1 MKLKPLRTAILAF
14 CVSLAV
20 LPAAHAL
27 EVTGAAGSGPGT
39 LNLAGRAGAATVA
52 IDAHDDPLVGVAA
65 RLFADDVERVTG
77 KRPAIGAQAARGRP
91 LIVAGTLGHS
101 ALIDRLAAQGKL
113 KDLDKVRGRWEA
125 TVSQMVE
132 RPFPGVERAFVIVG
146 SDRRGA
152 AYGLMQLSQQ
162 VGVSPW
168 YWWADAPVRHRTAL
182 TIRSAAPD
190 VTAPEVR
197 YRGIFVN
204 DEDWGMHA
212 WAKRTFEPEAGGIGP
227 KTYEKIFELMLRL
240 RLNTIWPAMHE
251 VSREFHAVRENV
263 VLADK
268 YGIVAGASHCEP
280 MLYNNVKWNQKARGP
295 WNYLTNRDTIY
306 KTWEE
311 QATTRGGME
320 AMWTLGIRGIHDQGM
335 QTPPG
340 DMPGKLKLMGQVIR
354 DQRSLI
360 RQHVTSTRG
369 PVAQV
374 FVPYK
379 EVLPIYD
386 AGLALPDD
394 VALMWTDDNFGY
406 LRRLSSPDER
416 KRAGGAGVYWHLSY
430 YGGPHSYLWINTT
443 APALMW
449 EELHKAWENDARTM
463 WMLNVGDLKPMEIGV
478 DYFARFAWNP
488 TAFGPD
494 SQPAFLRSF
503 AAEHVGEELAPAV
516 ADLLTEFYR
525 LGTIRKPELMVR
537 AWALALPP
545 DEAAELGRNY
555 AHLLQREAALAAAI
569 PAEKRDA
576 YVEMIGFP
584 ARVLGATGA
593 IFMADRAAQLGDDP
607 VAQAAE
613 IARQRA
619 FLEREVDAYNHT
631 VAGGKWK
638 GMMPGL
644 VTADNLMAWNSQ
656 VRWPWGE
663 PAGGAAAKVQPVD
676 AGRVWRAAAEADSQS
691 GAAAARWT
699 PVAGL
704 GHTGRAVALKPA
716 GLDASWP
723 VTDDKAPSLDFR
735 FETGAQGAAGELL
748 IDFMPT
754 FRIYPGRKLRVSVIV
769 DGGEPIAVDVPGA
782 NGQEDESGA
791 IRREGVQ
798 NNAVRA
804 RVAMPALGA
813 GKHVVTIRAVDPGVV
828 IDRVALPGRQ
838 GVI

>member
-1 MKLKPLRTAILAF
+1 MKLKPLRTAILAV
-14 CVSLAV
+14 CTSLAV
-20 LPAAHAL
+20 LPAVHAV
-27 EVTGAAGSGPGT
+27 EVTETARTGPGS
-39 LNLAGRAGAATVA
+39 LNLVGGAGVATVMV
-52 IDAHDDPLVGVAA
+52 DAHDDPLVGVAA

-77 KRPAIGAQAARGRP
+77 KRPAIGAQAVRGRP
-91 LIVAGTLGHS
+91 LIVAGTLGHN
-101 ALIDRLAAQGKL
+101 ALIDELAAKGRL

-132 RPFPGVERAFVIVG
+132 RPFPGVARAFVIVG

-152 AYGLMQLSQQ
+152 AYGLMQLSEQ

-168 YWWADAPVRHRTAL
+168 YWWADAPVRRRTAL
-182 TIRSAAPD
+182 AIRA
-190 VTAPEVR
+190 VTPEASAPEVR

-212 WAKRTFEPEAGGIGP
+212 WAKQTFEPEAGGIGP

-251 VSREFHAVRENV
+251 VSREFHAMRENV

-280 MLYNNVKWNQKARGP
+280 MLYNNVKWNQKERGP

-311 QATTRGGME
+311 QASTRGGME

-340 DMPGKLKLMGQVIR
+340 DMPGKLKLMGEVIR

-360 RQHVTSTRG
+360 QQHVTTAWG

-394 VALMWTDDNFGY
+394 VTLMWTDDNFGY

-503 AAEHVGEELAPAV
+503 ATEHVGADLAPAV

-525 LGTIRKPELMVR
+525 LGTIRKPELMTR

-545 DEAAELGRNY
+545 DEGAELGRSY
-555 AHLLQREAALAAAI
+555 ARLLRREAALAAAI
-569 PAEKRDA
+569 PAGTRDA

-593 IFMADRAAQLGDDP
+593 IFMADRAAQVGDDP
-607 VAQAAE
+607 AAQAAE
-613 IARQRA
+613 IARLRA

-631 VAGGKWK
+631 VANGKWK

-644 VTADNLMAWNSQ
+644 VTAANLMAWNSQ

-663 PAGGAAAKVQPVD
+663 PAGGAASRVRPVD
-676 AGRVWRAAAEADSQS
+676 AGRVWRAAADADSRA
-691 GAAAARWT
+691 GTDAARWT

-704 GHTGRAVALKPA
+704 GHTGRAVALEPA
-716 GLDASWP
+716 GLDASWSG
-723 VTDDKAPSLDFR
+723 TDDKAPSLDFR
-735 FETGAQGAAGELL
+735 FDAGAQGGGGELL

-754 FRIYPGRKLRVSVIV
+754 FRIYPGRKLRVGVIV
-769 DGGEPIAVDVPGA
+769 DGGEPIVVDVPGS

-798 NNAVRA
+798 DNAVRA
-804 RVAMPALGA
+804 RVPVPALAA

-838 GVI
+838 GVL

>member
-1 MKLKPLRTAILAF
+1 MKLKPLRTAILAA
-14 CVSLAV
+14 CTSLAV
-20 LPAAHAL
+20 LPAAHAV
-27 EVTGAAGSGPGT
+27 EVTEIARSGPGS
-39 LNLAGRAGAATVA
+39 LNLVGGAGVAAVA
-52 IDAHDDPLVGVAA
+52 VDAHDDPLVGVAA

-77 KRPAIGAQAARGRP
+77 RRPVIGAKAVRGRP
-91 LIVAGTLGHS
+91 LIVAGTLGHNG
-101 ALIDRLAAQGKL
+101 LIDELAARGRL

-152 AYGLMQLSQQ
+152 AYGLTQLSERI
-162 VGVSPW
+162 GVSPW
-168 YWWADAPVRHRTAL
+168 YWWADAPVRRRTAL
-182 TIRSAAPD
+182 AIRSGTPEA
-190 VTAPEVR
+190 TAPEVK

-212 WAKRTFEPEAGGIGP
+212 WAKQTFEPEAGGIGP

-280 MLYNNVKWNQKARGP
+280 MLYNNVKWNQKTRGP
-295 WNYLTNRDTIY
+295 WNYLTNRDAIY

-320 AMWTLGIRGIHDQGM
+320 GMWTLGIRGIHDQGM

-340 DMPGKLKLMGQVIR
+340 DMPGKLKLMGDVIR

-360 RQHVTSTRG
+360 QRHVTTKWG
-369 PVAQV
+369 PVAQA

-394 VALMWTDDNFGY
+394 VTLVWTDDNFGY
-406 LRRLSSPDER
+406 IRRLSSPDER

-430 YGGPHSYLWINTT
+430 YGGPHSYLWINST
-443 APALMW
+443 APALLW
-449 EELHKAWENDARTM
+449 EELHKAWDNDARTM

-478 DYFARFAWNP
+478 DYFARFAWSP

-503 AAEHVGEELAPAV
+503 AAEHVGDALAPAV

-537 AWALALPP
+537 AWALSLPRE
-545 DEAAELGRNY
+545 EAAELGRSY
-555 AHLLQREAALAAAI
+555 ARLLEQEATLAAKV
-569 PAEKRDA
+569 PADRRDA

-593 IFMADRAAQLGDDP
+593 IFMADRAARLGDDP
-607 VAQAAE
+607 AAQAAE

-631 VAGGKWK
+631 VANGKWK

-663 PAGGAAAKVQPVD
+663 PAGGGAPVARPVD
-676 AGRVWRAAAEADSQS
+676 EGRVWRAAADADRQS
-691 GAAAARWT
+691 ALGGARWT

-704 GHTGRAVALKPA
+704 GRTGRAVALTPA
-716 GLDASWP
+716 GLESSWA
-723 VTDDKAPSLDFR
+723 VTDDKAPALAFDVLAAAP
-735 FETGAQGAAGELL
+735 GAGGDVL

-754 FRIYPGRKLRVSVIV
+754 FRIYPGRKLRVGVSVD
-769 DGGEPIAVDVPGA
+769 DGAPLVVDVPGSS
-782 NGQEDESGA
+782 GQEDESGA

-798 NNAVRA
+798 NNVVRA
-804 RVAMPALGA
+804 RVAMPALAA
-813 GKHVVTIRAVDPGVV
+813 GPHVVTIRAIDPGVV
-828 IDRVALPGRQ
+828 IDRVALPAPAPSR
-838 GVI
+838 